1 MGKMGPQF
9 QNALMELFN
18 PPAAGMGEGFEDQFQ
33 QGVVAPAMQMYQ
45 QDILPQLE
53 QRYADVGGGSS
64 SALNQALVKS
74 SEDLTNILAGQRMGY
89 QGQQQQYG
97 LQQQG
102 MRQQA
107 QQSALQQVMNMMG
120 QRAYQ
125 PIVQGPT
132 EGLIK
137 PLIGGAAQGGSAAI
151 MSSVMASSRMV
162 KENVRDYDKSL
173 EVLDSMKVRQYDY
186 TIQVPGEQ
194 KDRVGLIAEELPCEI
209 TAVQDGVLSVDL
221 YGLVSILVN
230 CVKDLNA
237 NIKQMQEQIKVLEGK

>member
-1 MGKMGPQF
+1 
-9 QNALMELFN
+9 MELFN

-33 QGVVAPAMQMYQ
+33 KGVVDPSMQMYR

-53 QRYADVGGGSS
+53 QRYADVGAGSS

-137 PLIGGAAQGGSAAI
+137 PLIGTAGQLGSAAI
-151 MSSVMASSRMV
+151 LSSSRMV

-237 NIKQMQEQIKVLEGK
+237 NMKHMQEQIKVLEGK